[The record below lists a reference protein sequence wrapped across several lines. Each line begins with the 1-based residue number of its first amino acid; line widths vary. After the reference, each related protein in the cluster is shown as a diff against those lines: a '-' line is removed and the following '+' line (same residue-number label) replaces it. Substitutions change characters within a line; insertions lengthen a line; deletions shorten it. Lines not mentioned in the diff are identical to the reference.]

1 MEGVLPKVNM
11 HEEPV
16 NPVLEVI
23 GVDKSYS
30 GRPALVD
37 FSMTIVPGSI
47 HGLLGSNGSGKSTAL
62 HVITGIIDPD
72 RGSVL
77 HHGVTVSQA
86 VARMRFGFAPDDLPL
101 PQSLTGREYLRLH
114 DSLRRRDDSSRAMSL
129 ARVLQVRN
137 ALSKPISS
145 YSHGMKRKLQLVCA
159 LAHSPSL
166 LILDEPFRGL
176 DPDTAQVLQECL
188 SLFTAA
194 GGAVLMATHD
204 LLRAETHCEAIT
216 MLHNGAIVASGRTR
230 EIVSSHG
237 SVGQCFSA
245 RISSASSIA
254 TRADR
259 LRALFTPDEKEVHE
273 DR

>member
-1 MEGVLPKVNM
+1 MDSVLD
-11 HEEPV
+11 
-16 NPVLEVI
+16 VI

-30 GRPALVD
+30 GRQALID
-37 FSMTIVPGSI
+37 FSITIAPGTI

-77 HHGVTVSQA
+77 HHGVPVSQA
-86 VARMRFGFAPDDLPL
+86 SARSRFGLAPDDLPL

-114 DSLRRRDDSSRAMSL
+114 DSLRRRDDSPRAMSL
-129 ARVLQVRN
+129 ARVLQIRN
-137 ALSKPISS
+137 ALSKPIAS
-145 YSHGMKRKLQLVCA
+145 YSHGMKRKLQLICA
-159 LAHSPSL
+159 LAHSPTL

-176 DPDTAQVLQECL
+176 DPDTSQVLQECL

-204 LLRAETHCEAIT
+204 LLRAEMHCEAIT
-216 MLHNGAIVASGRTR
+216 MLHDGATVASGQTQ
-230 EIVSSHG
+230 EIVSSYG
-237 SVGQCFSA
+237 SLGQCFSMM
-245 RISSASSIA
+245 IGSTSSMA

-259 LRALFTPDEKEVHE
+259 LRALFICDETESP
-273 DR
+273 